1 MRQGARSKNTS
12 ILKTSSARH
21 QVGTSR
27 GGGRARVTRHVS
39 RVTCLASEVVSV
51 HQGRVSSVP
60 DVDVVTGVKEVIL
73 LLHRSE
79 VKDISM
85 YCPLMVFVVKVWS
98 RACRR
103 GCVGRPS
110 SVWLVCWRGR
120 RPAWRGRGPGRGRGL
135 GAGRRT
141 GGLAPLNTFMASLL
155 SFSDTCLCVKEE
167 KVEDIYFPLSLTA
180 LLQISNTNWD
190 LK

>member
-21 QVGTSR
+21 QVETSR
-27 GGGRARVTRHVS
+27 GEAGHAS

-60 DVDVVTGVKEVIL
+60 DVDVVTGVEKVIL

-79 VKDISM
+79 DKDISM

-98 RACRR
+98 RPCRR

-110 SVWLVCWRGR
+110 SVWLVCCWRGR

-141 GGLAPLNTFMASLL
+141 GGLAPLNTFTASLL